1 MIDFY
6 SHSRLSTAAQFG
18 SAFEVNSA
26 LSSYSKLMR
35 LASPHSAIE
44 KLNHVSPYCP
54 AHGIDGEMATGL
66 SLATGLATKGSS
78 YIAKTASLSN
88 VSYADRIA
96 GINMSFGPA
105 TDPYSNLNS
114 MIGEGTRNLSIG
126 TVNQLEYVNKAMSL
140 SIGPF
145 KNSMDLIAQNFHSET
160 MRINL
165 LANPITGLGGES
177 SMLSTGLPSSK
188 LPYSIS
194 HFDVGALFT
203 EPIFESFGKSFELSM
218 GIMPKSNSM
227 IQVSCEAT
235 QYPIGGITSMGV
247 LNLMEKHPSMA
258 FAEAGTIG
266 SLAIESIAP
275 FSNVGIN
282 IEVNSKPWNVQIGG
296 NGMDVTV
303 GYPERKTRSLKTIRR
318 EALGE
323 IDSILLSY
331 LSDEEI
337 EFIQYEGKQEVH
349 FHFHFNVTGNQN
361 MIGKGNKIVYI
372 IEKE

>member
-6 SHSRLSTAAQFG
+6 SPLSTAAQFG

-26 LSSYSKLMR
+26 LSSYSNLMR
-35 LASPHSAIE
+35 LASPYSAIE

-54 AHGIDGEMATGL
+54 ARGIAGEM
-66 SLATGLATKGSS
+66 ATGLATKGSS
-78 YIAKTASLSN
+78 YIANTASLSN
-88 VSYADRIA
+88 VNYADRIA
-96 GINMSFGPA
+96 GVNMSFGPA
-105 TDPYSNLNS
+105 TDPYSSLNS

-126 TVNQLEYVNKAMSL
+126 TVNQLEYVNKAMTVSASPL
-140 SIGPF
+140 
-145 KNSMDLIAQNFHSET
+145 KTSMDLIAQNFHSET

-165 LANPITGLGGES
+165 LANPITGLGSES
-177 SMLSTGLPSSK
+177 SMLSTGLPSSR

-282 IEVNSKPWNVQIGG
+282 IEVNSKPWNVPIGG
-296 NGMDVTV
+296 NGMDFTI

-323 IDSILLSY
+323 IDSMLLSY
-331 LSDEEI
+331 LSEEEI

-349 FHFHFNVTGNQN
+349 FHFHFNITGNQN